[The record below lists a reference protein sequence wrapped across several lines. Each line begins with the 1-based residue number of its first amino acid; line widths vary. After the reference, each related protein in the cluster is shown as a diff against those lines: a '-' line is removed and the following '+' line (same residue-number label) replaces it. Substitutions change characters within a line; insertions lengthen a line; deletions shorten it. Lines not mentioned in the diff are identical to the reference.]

1 MLERKSSKQ
10 HIEENNRT
18 CKMGYDFD
26 LNEDTW
32 KLDTSVKLNWK
43 LLPGNVDDEF
53 LAGYKEQMAD
63 YACELSASTCSIIFQ
78 TMLAMLRTT
87 EGVNL
92 KLSTVQNYLS
102 TLDSNSEYKLG
113 SIRAF
118 LLNWH
123 DKDIGGIDPKLAPW
137 LEQITLKG
145 IAKGVPVAKGC
156 PHTGAYSM
164 QEQQAILFW
173 GVNAFFDDQML
184 LRDYAWLL
192 LNVYLGAR
200 PTQFCQLKACDLTK
214 KTKDGITEYML
225 NVPQA
230 KKHGSTNFRDVM
242 KESDIDEDLALLFSN
257 QASKTLEMIENQ
269 IGKLPDDLKPQM
281 PVFMFPKAIKSLS
294 SLSELIQI
302 MNKTPDAIHLPRNSA
317 TKILFQISHKCRATS
332 ERLDGDFI
340 HLTARR
346 FRYTMGTNAARRG
359 LSAFSIA
366 KILGHNDIQNV
377 KVYTENVKELT
388 EEINEALAP
397 VLAPLAQAFA
407 GTLIASEAD
416 ALRTNDPRSR
426 IRNQKGDGVG
436 NCGTFGFCA
445 KGGRACYTCVKFQ
458 PWITGRHQVILND
471 LYDERRRLSEKG
483 ASKFVIQSTD
493 RLVLAITEVI
503 QLCDKAKEI
512 EGVVNE

>member
-1 MLERKSSKQ
+1 MLEKKVKLSHFEDSQ
-10 HIEENNRT
+10 RT
-18 CKMGYDFD
+18 SKMGYNFD
-26 LNEDTW
+26 VTKRTW
-32 KLDTSVKLNWK
+32 KLDTSVTLNWG
-43 LLPGNVDDEF
+43 LLPNDCALSF

-63 YACELSASTCSIIFQ
+63 YACELSASSCSIIFQ
-78 TMLAMLRTT
+78 EILAMLRKTN
-87 EGVNL
+87 GDSL
-92 KLSTVQNYLS
+92 KLSTVQNYLGE
-102 TLDSNSEYKLG
+102 LDSTTEYKLG

-123 DKDIGGIDPKLAPW
+123 DKEIEGIDPKLAPW

-173 GVNAFFDDQML
+173 GVNAFFDDKMS
-184 LRDYAWLL
+184 LRDYTWLL

-200 PTQFCQLKACDLTK
+200 PTQFCQLKACDLVMK
-214 KTKDGITEYML
+214 LNNDRTEFTL
-225 NVPQA
+225 NLPQA
-230 KKHGSTNFRDVM
+230 KKHGSTNFREVM

-257 QASKTLEMIENQ
+257 QASKTLDMIEAQ
-269 IGKLPDDLKPQM
+269 VGKLPEELKAQM
-281 PVFMFPKAIKSLS
+281 PVFGFAKTIKSLS
-294 SLSELIQI
+294 SISQLIQI
-302 MNKTPDAIHLPRNSA
+302 MNKTPDAIHLPRRSS
-317 TKILFQISHKCRATS
+317 TKILFQISKKCMAKS
-332 ERLDGDFI
+332 ERLDGEFI

-359 LSAFSIA
+359 LSAFAIA

-407 GTLIASEAD
+407 GTLIASEAE
-416 ALRTNDPRSR
+416 ALRANDPHSR
-426 IRNQKGDGVG
+426 IRNQKGEGVG
-436 NCGTFGFCA
+436 NCGTYGFCA

-458 PWITGRHQVILND
+458 PWVTGRHQVILD
-471 LYDERRRLSEKG
+471 GVLEERKRLSERG

-503 QLCDKAKEI
+503 QLCAEVNKN